1 MVEASWVSILP
12 PVVAILLSIWTKQV
26 VWSLFAGIWMGSTL
40 LAGYQPIAGIG
51 ASLDTIIASTMAGM
65 VDRHCGVHRIE
76 YHAADC
82 RIGLPPTI

>member
-40 LAGYQPIAGIG
+40 LAGYQPCLLYT
-51 ASLDTIIASTMAGM
+51 SD
-65 VDRHCGVHRIE
+65 
-76 YHAADC
+76 AADE
-82 RIGLPPTI
+82 

>member
-51 ASLDTIIASTMAGM
+51 ASLDTIIAVFADAGDARVLVFTLLIGAM
-65 VDRHCGVHRIE
+65 IRTIEHSGGV
-76 YHAADC
+76 
-82 RIGLPPTI
+82 